1 MSTHEEYEPIDKRLS
16 NFMKAMA
23 HPARVAIMIK
33 LATNNRC
40 IEGEIIDGMP
50 LSKAA
55 VAKHL
60 YALQQAGLIKGTTT
74 AIRSYYCIN
83 WDAFWE
89 FSDNFHG
96 IFKDFQNN
104 AVAVNCDTKRSKKLV
119 VVSFLICLPEF
130 LQSSVNAL

>member
-1 MSTHEEYEPIDKRLS
+1 STHDEYEPIDKRLS

-33 LATNNRC
+33 LATTNRC
-40 IEGEIIDGMP
+40 IEGEVIDGLP
-50 LSKAA
+50 LSNSV

-89 FSDNFHG
+89 FSDNFQG

-104 AVAVNCDTKRSKKLV
+104 AVAVNCDSKRSKKLLV
-119 VVSFLICLPEF
+119 LPFLISLTEV
-130 LQSSVNAL
+130 LQSSVIGI